1 MDVQCDC
8 WRVPDRHGPLR
19 GAGSSLAP
27 RAQCCSQYGL
37 PLWLLALPLL
47 SLGPQLSLHEDS
59 AVVSLTLD
67 NVHLEHGVVY
77 EYMSTAGA
85 KCHVLEKIVE
95 PRGCFRL
102 AAKVSP
108 CSLALPQSPHLTLL
122 HTQSHPSSALPP
134 PPDPDLVC
142 SASRS
147 GVADS
152 FALEPW
158 PLVLTPVLISSRTRE
173 DSY

>member
-1 MDVQCDC
+1 MGSASNGSWVNAIQEGLPCGWNRGTASHGCTCDC
-8 WRVPDRHGPLR
+8 WCVSAVVQLR
-19 GAGSSLAP
+19 DAGGSLAP
-27 RAQCCSQYGL
+27 GAQCCSQCGL

-77 EYMSTAGA
+77 EYVSTAGA

-102 AAKVSP
+102 AAKVSH
-108 CSLALPQSPHLTLL
+108 SLLLP
-122 HTQSHPSSALPP
+122 
-134 PPDPDLVC
+134 
-142 SASRS
+142 
-147 GVADS
+147 
-152 FALEPW
+152 
-158 PLVLTPVLISSRTRE
+158 
-173 DSY
+173 

>member
-1 MDVQCDC
+1 MCPC
-8 WRVPDRHGPLR
+8 HGLLR
-19 GAGSSLAP
+19 GAGGNLVPSA
-27 RAQCCSQYGL
+27 RCCSQCGL
-37 PLWLLALPLL
+37 SLWLPALPLL

-77 EYMSTAGA
+77 EYVSTAGA

-108 CSLALPQSPHLTLL
+108 CSQVSP
-122 HTQSHPSSALPP
+122 
-134 PPDPDLVC
+134 
-142 SASRS
+142 
-147 GVADS
+147 
-152 FALEPW
+152 
-158 PLVLTPVLISSRTRE
+158 
-173 DSY
+173 